1 MTVTAITA
9 YSFSIF
15 IHITAVMVGFGST
28 FALAVATPVALKLD
42 PRHLPYVHQLSIVLN
57 RFFASPALLIVIV
70 TGFYQVSEGNFSFGD
85 AWISATFAI
94 VIALGAIMGA
104 VFMPSAKRLKALA
117 ERDIAA
123 ARRRRRD
130 DVRRVSGE
138 VADREHLRPDHRA
151 AARRGRLPDGRQ
163 AGHVTTYL
171 FTCRLCCVSWP
182 AGQAAGLA
190 PQL

>member
-15 IHITAVMVGFGST
+15 IHVTAVMVGLGST

-70 TGFYQVSEGNFSFGD
+70 TGFYQVSEGSWSFGD

-94 VIALGAIMGA
+94 VIVLGAIMGA
-104 VFMPSAKRLKALA
+104 VFMPSAKRLKALS

-123 ARRRRRD
+123 AGGGP
-130 DVRRVSGE
+130 VTMSAEYQEKAKIENIFGPITGLLLV
-138 VADREHLRPDHRA
+138 VAVFLMVVKP
-151 AARRGRLPDGRQ
+151 GM
-163 AGHVTTYL
+163 
-171 FTCRLCCVSWP
+171 
-182 AGQAAGLA
+182 
-190 PQL
+190 

>member
-9 YSFSIF
+9 YNFSIF
-15 IHITAVMVGFGST
+15 IHVTAVMVGFGST
-28 FALAVATPVALKLD
+28 FALAVATPLALKLD
-42 PRHLPYVHQLSIVLN
+42 PRHLPYVHQLSLVLN

-70 TGFYQVSEGNFSFGD
+70 TGFYQVSEGNWSFGD

-123 ARRRRRD
+123 AGGGP
-130 DVRRVSGE
+130 VTMSGE
-138 VADREHLRPDHRA
+138 YQEKARIENIFGPITGLLLVAAVFLMVVKP
-151 AARRGRLPDGRQ
+151 GM
-163 AGHVTTYL
+163 
-171 FTCRLCCVSWP
+171 
-182 AGQAAGLA
+182 
-190 PQL
+190 